1 MYLGGKFM
9 DNLEE
14 RLNEFTAQSDGKL
27 FANAEV
33 EVSIRKEEPIE
44 TLEVDTIEPTLEE
57 QETLAMN
64 KLGEF
69 ESKER
74 EKIKLT
80 EELEGLTA
88 EYDTLLVELNN
99 ANKELVDKIEDIKNR
114 LEVIGE
120 TQETIKEE
128 LLPLQSKL
136 FAMDETRK
144 TLVYNKVQSTYV
156 AQTEKNKFDL
166 KKFREDHGDF
176 FNEHKD
182 IMGPYSDISIV
193 SDYLK
198 ITIKK

>member
-1 MYLGGKFM
+1 M

-14 RLNEFTAQSDGKL
+14 RLNEFAGEPDGKL
-27 FANAEV
+27 FSNAEV

-44 TLEVDTIEPTLEE
+44 TLTVDPVETTKEE
-57 QETLAMN
+57 QEDLAME
-64 KLGEF
+64 KLKVY
-69 ESKER
+69 ESDER
-74 EKIKLT
+74 EKVKLT
-80 EELEGLTA
+80 DELEELTSKYDALLT
-88 EYDTLLVELNN
+88 ELNN
-99 ANKELVDKIEDIKNR
+99 ANKELVDNMESIKNR
-114 LEVIGE
+114 LEVLGE
-120 TQETIKEE
+120 EQEKIKEE
-128 LLPLQSKL
+128 LLPLQAKL
-136 FAMDETRK
+136 YYMDETRK

-176 FNEHKD
+176 FEEHKD